1 MANSYPVLN
10 ATEQAISFDNQEQ
23 RLWGML
29 HLPHGDGPH
38 PAVMLLH
45 GLTASRI
52 ESHRFFV
59 HLARALA
66 AHGIA
71 ALRFDFRGS
80 GDSEGEF
87 QDMTVPGELSDAKAG
102 LDWMVGHP
110 ALDSARLGVAGVSLG
125 GMVAAQLAGR
135 NPSLIRGLA
144 LVSALADPALFATA
158 AQQTADQAG
167 ESPLEALARDGYFL
181 LWNYPLGAS
190 FVQTIFEQKPVED
203 VRRFRGHTLIV
214 HGGDDPT
221 VPYQHAEMYKEALG
235 ERAALHKLDSK
246 THVFSEPPAERQA
259 IELIVS
265 WFKELL
271 Q

>member
-10 ATEQAISFDNQEQ
+10 ASEQAVSFQNHDQ

-45 GLTASRI
+45 GLTGSRI

-66 AHGIA
+66 ARGIA

-87 QDMTVPGELSDAKAG
+87 QDMTAPGELSDAKAG
-102 LDWMVGHP
+102 LDWMVAHP

-125 GMVAAQLAGR
+125 GMIAAQLAGR
-135 NPSLIRGLA
+135 NPSLVRGLVLLA
-144 LVSALADPALFATA
+144 ALADTTLFGAT
-158 AQQTADQAG
+158 AQQTAQQSGA
-167 ESPLEALARDGYFL
+167 SPLEALARDGYYL
-181 LWNYPLGAS
+181 LWGYPLGMG
-190 FVQTIFEQKPVED
+190 FVQTIFEQKPLED
-203 VRRFRGHTLIV
+203 VKRYRGRALII
-214 HGGDDPT
+214 HSAGDPT
-221 VPYQHAEMYKEALG
+221 VPYQHAELYKEALG
-235 ERAALHKLDSK
+235 DRAALHKLDSQ
-246 THVFSEPPAERQA
+246 THVFDEPPAERQA
-259 IELIVS
+259 IELTVN
-265 WFKELL
+265 WFKELF

>member
-10 ATEQAISFDNQEQ
+10 ATEHAISFENHGQ

-45 GLTASRI
+45 GLTGSRI

-59 HLARALA
+59 HLSRALA
-66 AHGIA
+66 AQGIA

-87 QDMTVPGELSDAKAG
+87 QEMTAPGELSDAKAG
-102 LDWMVGHP
+102 LDWMVAHP

-125 GMVAAQLAGR
+125 GMIAAQLAGR
-135 NPSLIRGLA
+135 NPSLLRAAALLA
-144 LVSALADPALFATA
+144 ALADPALFASA
-158 AQQTADQAG
+158 AQQTANQSG

-181 LWNYPLGAS
+181 LWGYPLGMG
-190 FVQTIFEQKPVED
+190 FVQTIFEQQPVED
-203 VRRFRGHTLIV
+203 VKRFRGRVLIV
-214 HGGDDPT
+214 HGTEDPT
-221 VPYQHAEMYKEALG
+221 VPVQHAELYKDALG
-235 ERAALHKLDSK
+235 ERATLHKLNSK
-246 THVFSEPPAERQA
+246 THVFDEPPVERQA
-259 IELIVS
+259 IDLIVS
-265 WFKELL
+265 WFKEMLR
-271 Q
+271 

>member
-1 MANSYPVLN
+1 MANTYPILN
-10 ATEQAISFDNQEQ
+10 ATEQAISFENQEQ

-29 HLPHGDGPH
+29 HLPAGDGPH
-38 PAVMLLH
+38 PAVLLLH
-45 GLTASRI
+45 GLTATRI
-52 ESHRFFV
+52 ESHRFYV

-66 AHGIA
+66 ARGIA

-102 LDWMVGHP
+102 LDWLVGHP

-135 NPSLIRGLA
+135 NPNLIRGLA
-144 LVSALADPALFATA
+144 LLSALASPDTFASG
-158 AQQTADQAG
+158 AQQVAEKSGQ
-167 ESPLEALARDGYFL
+167 SPLEALMRDGYYL
-181 LWNYPLGAS
+181 LWNYPVGMG
-190 FVQTIFEQKPVED
+190 FVQTIFEQKPAEEVKH
-203 VRRFRGHTLIV
+203 FRGRVLIV
-214 HGGDDPT
+214 HGAGDPT
-221 VPYQHAEMYKEALG
+221 VPFQHAELYKEALG
-235 ERAALHKLDSK
+235 DRATLHKLDSK
-246 THVFSEPPAERQA
+246 MHVFSEPPAERQA
-259 IELIVS
+259 IELTVG

>member
-10 ATEQAISFDNQEQ
+10 ATEQAISFENQEQ

-29 HLPHGDGPH
+29 HLPHGAGPH
-38 PAVMLLH
+38 PAVLLLH
-45 GLTASRI
+45 GLTSSRV

-66 AHGIA
+66 ARGIA

-102 LDWMVGHP
+102 LDWMVAHP

-144 LVSALADPALFATA
+144 LLAALADPALFATTAEQTA
-158 AQQTADQAG
+158 AQSG

-181 LWNYPLGAS
+181 LWGYPLGMG

-203 VRRFRGHTLIV
+203 VKRFRGRALII
-214 HGGDDPT
+214 HGSGDPT
-221 VPYQHAEMYKEALG
+221 VPWQHAEMYKEALG
-235 ERAALHKLDSK
+235 ERATLHKLDSK
-246 THVFSEPPAERQA
+246 AHVFDEPPVERQA
-259 IELIVS
+259 IDLIVS
-265 WFKELL
+265 WFKETL

>member
-1 MANSYPVLN
+1 
-10 ATEQAISFDNQEQ
+10 
-23 RLWGML
+23 ML

-52 ESHRFFV
+52 ESHRFYV

-66 AHGIA
+66 ARGIA

-102 LDWMVGHP
+102 LNWLVGHP

-135 NPSLIRGLA
+135 NPSLVRALA
-144 LVSALADPALFATA
+144 LLAALADPALFAAAA
-158 AQQTADQAG
+158 AQQTAQTGG
-167 ESPLEALARDGYFL
+167 ESPMEALARDGYFL
-181 LWNYPLGAS
+181 LWNYPLGMG

-203 VRRFRGHTLIV
+203 VKRFRGHALIV
-214 HGGDDPT
+214 HGEGDPT
-221 VPYQHAEMYKEALG
+221 VPVQHAEMYKEALG
-235 ERAALHKLDSK
+235 ERATLHKLNS
-246 THVFSEPPAERQA
+246 TSHVFDEPPVERQA
-259 IELIVS
+259 IELVVN
-265 WFKELL
+265 WFKETL